1 MFQRK
6 RTKRQRSVGK
16 ICDCGGIGR
25 RIGLKIRCPYG
36 REGSSPS
43 SRTKPKIGV
52 LEIPAGMGGQQN
64 YGGRSSIGRAS
75 GCGPEGCGFEAHRS
89 PHGSLAQLVEQ

>member
-1 MFQRK
+1 MFLRK
-6 RTKRQRSVGK
+6 KINGQLSVGET
-16 ICDCGGIGR
+16 CDCGGIGR

-43 SRTKPKIGV
+43 SRTISKIGV
-52 LEIPAGMGGQQN
+52 LKISAGMGGQQN

-89 PHGSLAQLVEQ
+89 PHGLLAQQVEQ